1 MSFFFV
7 QFILCVVM
15 CCVVFVFCFK
25 MHKESDFDEMA
36 AWLEE
41 RVSCMFRQ

>member
-1 MSFFFV
+1 MRCFFSFAMY
-7 QFILCVVM
+7 CM

-25 MHKESDFDEMA
+25 MHNESDFDEMA

-41 RVSCMFRQ
+41 RVSSTFRQ

>member
-1 MSFFFV
+1 V
-7 QFILCVVM
+7 LCV
-15 CCVVFVFCFK
+15 VVFVFCFK

-41 RVSCMFRQ
+41 KVSIKYRQ

>member
-1 MSFFFV
+1 
-7 QFILCVVM
+7 M
-15 CCVVFVFCFK
+15 CCVVSFCFK

-41 RVSCMFRQ
+41 KVSGMFRE

>member
-1 MSFFFV
+1 
-7 QFILCVVM
+7 
-15 CCVVFVFCFK
+15 

-41 RVSCMFRQ
+41 RVSSTFRQ